1 MIFNA
6 TERRIVLAPGTI
18 TVTAR
23 TIYSQWKLWSR
34 NNPQFL
40 PAFRVL
46 GGEPLG
52 GNLFV
57 ASYFFLINN
66 WRIRPFEGNHNLTV
80 EGNII
85 VEGAEHESPIV
96 QTLGA
101 FQVNVRYV
109 VPVQAQAFATG
120 GGTAPTVQQIRQ
132 ELDVNS
138 AALQAIRAKQEEALT
153 KTEFIALQ

>member
-1 MIFNA
+1 M
-6 TERRIVLAPGTI
+6 
-18 TVTAR
+18 
-23 TIYSQWKLWSR
+23 
-34 NNPQFL
+34 
-40 PAFRVL
+40 
-46 GGEPLG
+46 
-52 GNLFV
+52 
-57 ASYFFLINN
+57 
-66 WRIRPFEGNHNLTV
+66 
-80 EGNII
+80 
-85 VEGAEHESPIV
+85 